1 MILLAGD
8 VGGTKTNL
16 AIFESKDRLCAP
28 LLEAKLPSA
37 RYSSLGSLVNDF
49 LSNAKVSVDCAVFG
63 VAGPVANGCAKIT
76 NLSWLM
82 QEKQL
87 QEELDIPV
95 IHLLNDLEA
104 MANAIPLLEPSDLQT
119 VNPGNPV
126 PHTTIAVVAPGT
138 GLGEAFLA
146 WDGKQYR
153 TYPSEGGHVDF
164 APRTPFENGLL
175 VYMLGRLQ
183 HVSYEH
189 VCSGIGLPNIY
200 SYLKESGTFEEPA
213 WLVEQLAK
221 AENYTPIIVNA
232 ALTGQD
238 PSGICVAT
246 LKTFVGILGA
256 EAGNMALK
264 VLATGGVYLGGG
276 ISPRILSFLKGG
288 EFISAFKNKGRF
300 SDLLA
305 SIPVHVILNANV
317 GLIGAAAHGFDLCE
331 THNH

>member
-104 MANAIPLLEPSDLQT
+104 
-119 VNPGNPV
+119 
-126 PHTTIAVVAPGT
+126 
-138 GLGEAFLA
+138 
-146 WDGKQYR
+146 
-153 TYPSEGGHVDF
+153 
-164 APRTPFENGLL
+164 
-175 VYMLGRLQ
+175 
-183 HVSYEH
+183 
-189 VCSGIGLPNIY
+189 
-200 SYLKESGTFEEPA
+200 
-213 WLVEQLAK
+213 
-221 AENYTPIIVNA
+221 
-232 ALTGQD
+232 
-238 PSGICVAT
+238 
-246 LKTFVGILGA
+246 
-256 EAGNMALK
+256 
-264 VLATGGVYLGGG
+264 
-276 ISPRILSFLKGG
+276 
-288 EFISAFKNKGRF
+288 
-300 SDLLA
+300 
-305 SIPVHVILNANV
+305 
-317 GLIGAAAHGFDLCE
+317 
-331 THNH
+331 

>member
-16 AIFESKDRLCAP
+16 AIFASKDKLRTP

-37 RYSSLGSLVNDF
+37 RYPSLASLVKDF
-49 LSNAKVSVDCAVFG
+49 LSNVKSSVDCAVFG
-63 VAGPVANGCAKIT
+63 VAGPVANGRAKIT
-76 NLSWLM
+76 NLPWTM
-82 QEKQL
+82 QEQQL

-104 MANAIPLLEPSDLQT
+104 MANAVPLLEPSDVHT
-119 VNPGNPV
+119 VNPGTPV
-126 PHTTIAVVAPGT
+126 PHAPIAVVAPGT
-138 GLGEAFLA
+138 GLGEAFLT
-146 WDGKQYR
+146 WDGARYR

-164 APRTPFENGLL
+164 APRTPFESGLL
-175 VYMLGRLQ
+175 VYMLGRLE

-200 SYLKESGTFEEPA
+200 AYLKESGTFEEPA
-213 WLVEQLAK
+213 WLAEQLVK
-221 AENYTPIIVNA
+221 TEDHTPIIVNA
-232 ALTGQD
+232 ALSEQD
-238 PSGICVAT
+238 SSGICAAT

-276 ISPRILSFLKGG
+276 ISPRILSFLKGE
-288 EFISAFKNKGRF
+288 EFMRAFKNKGRF

-305 SIPVHVILNANV
+305 SIPVQVILNPNV
-317 GLIGAAAHGFDLCE
+317 GLIGAAAHGFDL
-331 THNH
+331 